1 MQASPPPLRK
11 TVTAKAR
18 LWLVV
23 AAACACLSIV
33 VGLAA
38 IERGSDT
45 LADFDQA
52 GLASIFGM
60 QTAARAYA
68 LDAPEALNGAATN
81 RMGFE
86 SAGYALHE
94 TRARAASAWAAH
106 KAALSRASSQERILA
121 AEIDV
126 LILRVEGALDQAV
139 LILGTRDR
147 EAIGDFLRSEVRL
160 RIVPLAVALD
170 RAVEMRRAQLDAKLA
185 DARAMR
191 LEFSAALAV
200 LLLTMGFAG
209 WMTYRAMIEGIEKPL
224 GALAAKAG
232 EMLALPPPGRDDD
245 SRTRLEAACT
255 AMGEAA
261 AARARDEHAAATAR
275 RAKSSYLAAMRQRV
289 RTPLHALLGMV
300 EIDAVTHARGGSP
313 AGVRDLRRTAENLLA
328 VVDDLIDFARI
339 DAESM
344 SIDLRATDAGDLL
357 ERVALNLVGHA
368 DAKGLTLSCFVDP
381 EIVER
386 YKIDPLRVRQ
396 ILFNL
401 IGDAIGRATQGGVH
415 ARLSLGAGTLIFA
428 VADSGP
434 ALPQATIAA
443 LLDPSGA
450 QDDDFAPPPGSP
462 GLPVCRLLAARMGG
476 RLRVTMRAD
485 GVTSFVLELPAEPAG
500 GALRPLPPGN
510 ALAGYRVAVLGESGP
525 AQAAVA
531 AYLIAAGAALVD
543 DRRDADLR
551 VALPKTHE
559 FGGGAGK
566 RLRLHIAAPLIAIDD
581 ADAGATIL
589 RRAAIVAGAMRALGI
604 ASAPQ
609 DDEDP
614 VFQAPREAP
623 SREDA
628 LAQGRLIL
636 AIDDDPL
643 TRDVLVRRL
652 ELSGYR
658 VDAAPCGEEA
668 WTMWRA
674 TPYGLIVAELHLP
687 DLDARAL
694 ATRIRAAEV
703 ESARPRTP
711 IVALSAT
718 ADTDEIETCH
728 AAGMDALLDKPLA
741 WRRLVE
747 ATRRHL
753 REKA

>member
-1 MQASPPPLRK
+1 MQTPPPPLK
-11 TVTAKAR
+11 NAVTAKAR
-18 LWLVV
+18 LWLVI
-23 AAACACLSIV
+23 AASCACLSIII
-33 VGLAA
+33 GLAA

-45 LADFDQA
+45 LADFDHA
-52 GLASIFGM
+52 GLASIFGL
-60 QTAARAYA
+60 QTAARAYS

-94 TRARAASAWAAH
+94 ARARAASAWAAH
-106 KAALSRASSQERILA
+106 KAALIRASSAERVLA

-126 LILRVEGALDQAV
+126 LILRMEGALDQAV
-139 LILGTRDR
+139 LILGTGDR
-147 EAIGDFLRSEVRL
+147 EAIGDFLRREVRL
-160 RIVPLAVALD
+160 RMVPLTVALD
-170 RAVEMRRAQLDAKLA
+170 RAIEMRREQLDTALA
-185 DARAMR
+185 DAQAMR
-191 LEFSAALAV
+191 VEFIVALAV
-200 LLLTMGFAG
+200 LLLAMGFAG
-209 WMTYRAMIEGIEKPL
+209 WMSRRAMIAEIEAPFDDL
-224 GALAAKAG
+224 ATRAAAL
-232 EMLALPPPGRDDD
+232 LALPPPGRDDD
-245 SRTRLEAACT
+245 ARTRLEAACV

-261 AARARDEHAAATAR
+261 AAREREESAATAAR

-300 EIDAVTHARGGSP
+300 EIDAATRARGGSP
-313 AGVRDLRRTAENLLA
+313 MGLRDLRRTAESLLA

-339 DAESM
+339 DAASM
-344 SIDLRATDAGDLL
+344 SVDLRATDAGDLL
-357 ERVALNLVGHA
+357 ERVALNLAGHA

-396 ILFNL
+396 VLFNL
-401 IGDAIGRATQGGVH
+401 IGDAIGRTAQGGVH
-415 ARLSLGAGTLIFA
+415 ARLSLGDGTLIFA

-434 ALPQATIAA
+434 ALPPASLAA
-443 LLDPSGA
+443 LLDSSGVP
-450 QDDDFAPPPGSP
+450 DDDFAAPPGSP

-476 RLRVTMRAD
+476 RFRASAHD
-485 GVTSFVLELPAEPAG
+485 DSATTFVLELPAEPAG
-500 GALRPLPPGN
+500 GTLRPLPPGN

-543 DRRDADLR
+543 DRRDADLC

-559 FGGGAGK
+559 FGGAAGK
-566 RLRLHIAAPLIAIDD
+566 RLRLHTAAPLIAADD
-581 ADAGATIL
+581 ADASATIL

-604 ASAPQ
+604 ASASP

-614 VFQAPREAP
+614 VFQTPHAAP

-628 LAQGRLIL
+628 LALGRLVL

-687 DLDARAL
+687 DLDAREL
-694 ATRIRAAEV
+694 AQRIRAAEV
-703 ESARPRTP
+703 EAARPRTP

-718 ADTDEIETCH
+718 TDTDEIETCH

-747 ATRRHL
+747 AVRRHL
-753 REKA
+753 REKD

>member
-1 MQASPPPLRK
+1 MQTPPPTLK
-11 TVTAKAR
+11 KALTAKAR
-18 LWLVV
+18 SWLAI

-33 VGLAA
+33 VGVAA

-45 LADFDQA
+45 LQDFDRA
-52 GLASIFGM
+52 GLESIFAL
-60 QTAARAYA
+60 QTVTRAYA
-68 LDAPEALNGAATN
+68 LDSPEALGAAAAG
-81 RMGFE
+81 RIGFE
-86 SAGYALHE
+86 SAGYALQAA
-94 TRARAASAWAAH
+94 RARAAAAWAVH
-106 KAALSRASSQERILA
+106 KSALARATGPERALA

-126 LILRVEGALDQAV
+126 LILRMEGALDQAV
-139 LILGTRDR
+139 LIFGTADRD
-147 EAIGDFLRSEVRL
+147 AVGDFLRQEIRL
-160 RIVPLAVALD
+160 RTVPLGVALD
-170 RAVEMRRAQLDAKLA
+170 RAVEMRRAQLDATLA

-200 LLLTMGFAG
+200 LLLAMGFAG
-209 WMTYRAMIEGIEKPL
+209 WMTRRSILDDIENPL
-224 GALAAKAG
+224 TALASKAG
-232 EMLALPPPGRDDD
+232 ETLALPPPGRDDD
-245 SRTRLEAACT
+245 ALTRLAAACL

-275 RAKSSYLAAMRQRV
+275 NAKSSYLAAMRQRV
-289 RTPLHALLGMV
+289 RAPLHALLGMI
-300 EIDAVTHARGGSP
+300 EIDAATRARGGSP
-313 AGVRDLRRTAENLLA
+313 VGLRDLRRTAENLLA

-339 DAESM
+339 DAASM

-357 ERVALNLVGHA
+357 ERVALNLAGHA

-396 ILFNL
+396 VLFNL

-415 ARLSLGAGTLIFA
+415 ARLSLGDGTLIFA

-434 ALPQATIAA
+434 ALPQPAIAA
-443 LLDPSGA
+443 LLDPNGA
-450 QDDDFAPPPGSP
+450 QNGDFAAPPGIP

-476 RLRVTMRAD
+476 RLRATAHAD
-485 GVTSFVLELPAEPAG
+485 GATTFVLELPAEPAG

-543 DRRDADLR
+543 DRRDADLC
-551 VALPKTHE
+551 VALPMTHE
-559 FGGGAGK
+559 FGGAAGK
-566 RLRLHIAAPLIAIDD
+566 RLRLHTAAPLIAPDD
-581 ADAGATIL
+581 ADASATIL
-589 RRAAIVAGAMRALGI
+589 RRAAIVAGAMRALGLAN
-604 ASAPQ
+604 ASQ

-623 SREDA
+623 PREEA

-636 AIDDDPL
+636 AIDDDPV

-668 WTMWRA
+668 WTMWRT

-694 ATRIRAAEV
+694 AARIRAAEV

>member
-1 MQASPPPLRK
+1 MQTPSTPRIKA
-11 TVTAKAR
+11 VTAKAR
-18 LWLVV
+18 SWLAM
-23 AAACACLSIV
+23 AAACACLSV
-33 VGLAA
+33 AVGLAA
-38 IERGSDT
+38 IQRGNDT
-45 LADFDQA
+45 LEEFDGA
-52 GLASIFGM
+52 GLASIFGL
-60 QTAARAYA
+60 QTVARAYSLEA
-68 LDAPEALNGAATN
+68 LEALNGAATS
-81 RMGFE
+81 RMGFD
-86 SAGYALHE
+86 SAGYSLQAA
-94 TRARAASAWAAH
+94 RARAASAWSAYRS
-106 KAALSRASSQERILA
+106 ALTRISGPERALA
-121 AEIDV
+121 GEIDV
-126 LILRVEGALDQAV
+126 LILRMEGALDQAV
-139 LILGTRDR
+139 LILGTGDRD
-147 EAIGDFLRSEVRL
+147 AISDFLRRDVRL
-160 RIVPLAVALD
+160 RAVPLAVALD
-170 RAVEMRRAQLDAKLA
+170 RAVELRRAQLDATLA

-191 LEFSAALAV
+191 LEFSAALA
-200 LLLTMGFAG
+200 LLLLATGFAG
-209 WMTYRAMIEGIEKPL
+209 WMARRAMIEDVEKPL

-232 EMLALPPPGRDDD
+232 ELLLLPPPGRDDD
-245 SRTRLEAACT
+245 ARTRLAAAYA
-255 AMGEAA
+255 AMGDDA
-261 AARARDEHAAATAR
+261 AARARDEQAAAAAR

-289 RTPLHALLGMV
+289 RTPLHALLGLV
-300 EIDAVTHARGGSP
+300 EIDAATRARGGSP
-313 AGVRDLRRTAENLLA
+313 AGLRDLRRTAENLMA

-339 DAESM
+339 DAASM
-344 SIDLRATDAGDLL
+344 SVDLRATDAGDLL
-357 ERVALNLVGHA
+357 ERVALNLAGHA

-415 ARLSLGAGTLIFA
+415 ARLSLGDGALIFA

-434 ALPQATIAA
+434 ALPHAAIAA
-443 LLDPSGA
+443 LLDLSGT
-450 QDDDFAPPPGSP
+450 QNRDFAAPPGSP
-462 GLPVCRLLAARMGG
+462 GLPVCRLLAARIGG
-476 RLRVTMRAD
+476 RLRATAHAD
-485 GVTSFVLELPAEPAG
+485 GTTSFVLELPAEPAG

-525 AQAAVA
+525 MHAAVA
-531 AYLIAAGAALVD
+531 AYLIAAGATLVT
-543 DRRDADLR
+543 DRRDADLC
-551 VALPKTHE
+551 VALPGTHD

-566 RLRLHIAAPLIAIDD
+566 RLRLHIAAPLIADDD

-589 RRAAIVAGAMRALGI
+589 RRAAIVAGAMRALGL
-604 ASAPQ
+604 ASVPQ

-614 VFQAPREAP
+614 VFQTPPAAP
-623 SREDA
+623 SREEA

-636 AIDDDPL
+636 AIDDDPV

-658 VDAAPCGEEA
+658 VDAASCGEEA

-674 TPYGLIVAELHLP
+674 APYGLIVAELHLS

-694 ATRIRAAEV
+694 AARIRAAEV
-703 ESARPRTP
+703 ETARPRTP

-741 WRRLVE
+741 WRGLVE
-747 ATRRHL
+747 AARRHL